1 VADHTTNGVNLSAGA
16 ASQGIE
22 LMAGYVASVGAID
35 VRTSLN
41 FLNLGSNVD
50 YSDSDK
56 VVLMVRQLSPA
67 ANDAQV
73 VASMNIIEA
82 I

>member
-1 VADHTTNGVNLSAGA
+1 VNNTDAD
-16 ASQGIE
+16 I
-22 LMAGYVASVGAID
+22 
-35 VRTSLN
+35 
-41 FLNLGSNVD
+41 
-50 YSDSDK
+50 
-56 VVLMVRQLSPA
+56 VVLFVRQLSPA